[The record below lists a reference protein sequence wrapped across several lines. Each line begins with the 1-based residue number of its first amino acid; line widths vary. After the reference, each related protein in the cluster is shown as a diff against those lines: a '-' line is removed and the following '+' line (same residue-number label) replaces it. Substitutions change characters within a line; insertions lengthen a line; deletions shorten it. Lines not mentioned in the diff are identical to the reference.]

1 MIIGVVIQCF
11 VIFDSCPFPPQVEE
25 RPDKDFAEKVR
36 ISVSLCLSY
45 ETRWSWVRLTGTQL
59 LGA

>member
-36 ISVSLCLSY
+36 ISVSLCLSLVVK
-45 ETRWSWVRLTGTQL
+45 RDG
-59 LGA
+59 LG